1 MVRAVRRTAKWLLA
15 VLGAIVLVKVA
26 GLSIEQAL
34 EPERATGADAVDVMQ
49 ERRQAFIRDEVR
61 RGLLPPETLE
71 MLERDG
77 TIDIDIV
84 PGPKGD
90 DDVIMDE
97 DTGRPLQW
105 DLDGSGEI
113 TRDER
118 RITERE
124 LYEATLG
131 MVYDP
136 GPQWRPPPPERPA

>member
-1 MVRAVRRTAKWLLA
+1 

-26 GLSIEQAL
+26 GVTIEETL
-34 EPERATGADAVDVMQ
+34 EPDRASGADSVDLMQ

-71 MLERDG
+71 MLAPDG
-77 TIDIDIV
+77 TMDVDFV
-84 PGPKGD
+84 PGPRGD
-90 DDVIMDE
+90 EDVVPDE
-97 DTGRPLQW
+97 DTGTPLRW
-105 DLDGSGEI
+105 DLDSSGRI

-131 MVYDP
+131 MVHDP
-136 GPQWRPPPPERPA
+136 GPSPRPPPAARPA

>member
-1 MVRAVRRTAKWLLA
+1 

-26 GLSIEQAL
+26 GVAIEGAS
-34 EPERATGADAVDVMQ
+34 EPERATGADGVDVVQ

-61 RGLLPPETLE
+61 RGLLPPETLK
-71 MLERDG
+71 MLEPNG
-77 TIDIDIV
+77 LIDIDIQ
-84 PGPKGD
+84 PGPRGD
-90 DDVIMDE
+90 EDVILDE

-105 DLDGSGEI
+105 DLDGSGNI

-124 LYEATLG
+124 LYESTLG

-136 GPQWRPPPPERPA
+136 GPTWRPPPPERPA